1 VQAAGIPKPA
11 AAVRS
16 NMAKPVLTTR
26 AVAEKGTGPK
36 KTKKSWFATVFHAID
51 L

>member
-11 AAVRS
+11 VAVRS
-16 NMAKPVLTTR
+16 DVAKPISTTG
-26 AVAEKGTGPK
+26 AVAEKGVGPR
-36 KTKKSWFATVFHAID
+36 KTKKSWFATVFHATD

>member
-1 VQAAGIPKPA
+1 VQAAGIPKPTA
-11 AAVRS
+11 TVRS
-16 NMAKPVLTTR
+16 D
-26 AVAEKGTGPK
+26 VAEPIPTTGVVVEKGAGPE